1 MSMDDVFK
9 QLNEEFGS
17 ELFDITRQADSMS
30 EAEAEKVMED
40 FTKRVEKSFG
50 DE

>member
-1 MSMDDVFK
+1 MSMDDIFK

-17 ELFDITRQADSMS
+17 ELFDIIRQSDDMS
-30 EAEAEKVMED
+30 EEEAAEVMED
-40 FTKRVEKSFG
+40 FTKKVGKSFG